1 MKSLIK
7 RLEGLTIVKF
17 TLLIASIMSVVSCK
31 SNNVSILGLEDKNSN
46 EVHPLNMDFAES
58 IDRSD
63 KKALAD
69 VKDIPTMD
77 YKIVKGDSLWKIA
90 RDYKTSIATISS
102 LNGLTGSFIREGQVI
117 LVPSK
122 NAPKQDVSVET
133 LAEDVKEIPQ
143 SVEEVKEKLPLLP
156 PPINEDDL
164 LPVPEAP

>member
-31 SNNVSILGLEDKNSN
+31 SNKVSILGLQDKNSN

-58 IDRSD
+58 IDRSE
-63 KKALAD
+63 KKVLAD

-117 LVPSK
+117 LVPSE
-122 NAPKQDVSVET
+122 NAPKQIETPPSVQP
-133 LAEDVKEIPQ
+133 V
-143 SVEEVKEKLPLLP
+143 VEELKKDVEEELPLLP

>member
-1 MKSLIK
+1 MYFMKSLIK
-7 RLEGLTIVKF
+7 RLEELTVVKF
-17 TLLIASIMSVVSCK
+17 SLLLVSIISVVSCK
-31 SNNVSILGLEDKNSN
+31 SNNVSVIGFEDKNSN
-46 EVHPLNMDFAES
+46 EVHPLNADFAEP
-58 IDRSD
+58 IARSE
-63 KKALAD
+63 KKIVPD

-117 LVPSK
+117 LVPSE
-122 NAPKQDVSVET
+122 NAPKQIETPPSVQP
-133 LAEDVKEIPQ
+133 V
-143 SVEEVKEKLPLLP
+143 VEELKKDVEEELPLLP